1 MKDWYEFSIGNRI
14 RKIYK
19 CFAKPVALV
28 NSAYAV
34 FESDIYENKDDAIRD
49 AKKKADE
56 MGHIMFAVERH
67 SPNKSSKEKPA
78 LAFDIDGER
87 SYLYVT
93 FFSKGFCDTD
103 DGWGVLE

>member
-34 FESDIYENKDDAIRD
+34 FESDIYENKEDAIRD

-56 MGHIMFAVERH
+56 MGHIVFAIERMP
-67 SPNKSSKEKPA
+67 PN
-78 LAFDIDGER
+78 
-87 SYLYVT
+87 VT